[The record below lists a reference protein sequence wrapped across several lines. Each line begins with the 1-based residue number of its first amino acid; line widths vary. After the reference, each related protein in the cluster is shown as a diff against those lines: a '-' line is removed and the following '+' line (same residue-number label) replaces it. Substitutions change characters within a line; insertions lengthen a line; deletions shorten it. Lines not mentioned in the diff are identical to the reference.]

1 LKRTE
6 KAARRRGGALLAV
19 GTAGSLVL
27 LAAAAGPASAAGQAR
42 SATHPPSG
50 KAAVPQGIGVA
61 ALKGA
66 DVFGPTPPRTPE
78 RVSFILRGRHL
89 SALKADV
96 AGGTPGGALSTD
108 QFAARFGQTPG
119 HIAALRAYLST
130 FGIKTTS
137 YRDRLDVRATG
148 TAGEFD
154 RALSVTQKNFRI
166 PAVKPS
172 NGRAGRPA
180 MTIHGT
186 RSQALLPRALA
197 SSVLAILGLT
207 DYPTA
212 TSNLVR
218 EPKLG
223 KHVKP
228 ARVQSG
234 ALTPADFAKQYNLTP
249 LYRQGLTGKG
259 ETIGIVT
266 LATLRPSD
274 ATTFWHKVL
283 HLKTVKNKIKL
294 VNVDGGSGPFSPAAG
309 SDETDLDV
317 EQSGAI
323 APGAK
328 IILYQAPPSDPGFE
342 DAFYQEASQNAADT
356 VSTSWGNAEDVIR
369 AEVQT
374 GGEPTAFL
382 QVFNQ
387 VFLEFGAQRESSF
400 VAQGDEGAYDDSNEL
415 PSTDLDIDIP
425 GDSPWTTS
433 AGGTTL
439 PGKVLLSATDSAPIA
454 HQRAWGWD
462 WLWPHFATFGFPS
475 ESSFAFAN
483 PLGGG
488 GGYSRE
494 QPRPAYQQRVPGISN
509 WHAEQYLTPTGQ
521 ETVGNE
527 QLPTAWILN
536 EPPIAQTGRTSTGRA
551 VPDVST
557 NADPFTGYQIV
568 VAGELGFGAGGT
580 SFVAPQLNG
589 ATAVIDQAAGH
600 RVGFWNPSI
609 YRWAQQ
615 SGSPFRPLSS
625 ASPDNTN
632 LFYTGSPGQV
642 WNPATG
648 LGTPNLAALARDFSR

>member
-1 LKRTE
+1 LKPLE
-6 KAARRRGGALLAV
+6 KAVRRRGGALLAA

-27 LAAAAGPASAAGQAR
+27 LAAAAGPASAAG
-42 SATHPPSG
+42 SATHPHSG
-50 KAAVPQGIGVA
+50 KVAVPQGVAAA

-66 DVFGPTPPRTPE
+66 GVFGPTPPGTPE
-78 RVSFILRGRHL
+78 RVSFILKARHL
-89 SALKADV
+89 GALEADV
-96 AGGTPGGALSTD
+96 AGGMPGGALTPG
-108 QFAARFGQTPG
+108 QFAARFGQTPA
-119 HIAALRAYLST
+119 HMSTLRAYLSG
-130 FGIKTTS
+130 FGIKTSS
-137 YRDRLDVRATG
+137 YRDRLDLRATG

-172 NGRAGRPA
+172 HGHAGRPA

-186 RSQALLPRALA
+186 EDQALLPRALA

-212 TSNLVR
+212 SDNLVR
-218 EPKLG
+218 EPVLG

-228 ARVQSG
+228 AKVQTGS
-234 ALTPADFAKQYNLTP
+234 LTPADFAKQYNLTP
-249 LYRQGLTGKG
+249 LYHQGLTGKG

-266 LATLRPSD
+266 LATLKPSD
-274 ATTFWHKVL
+274 ATTFWHNVL

-294 VNVDGGSGPFSPAAG
+294 VNVDGGSGPFSAAAG

-317 EQSGAI
+317 EQSGAL

-328 IILYQAPPSDPGFE
+328 IVLYQAPNTDPGFA
-342 DAFYQEASQNAADT
+342 DAFYQEASSNVADT
-356 VSTSWGNAEDVIR
+356 VSTSWGEAEDVIR
-369 AEVQT
+369 AGIQT
-374 GGEPTAFL
+374 GSEPTAYE

-387 VFLEFGAQRESSF
+387 AFLEFGAQRQSSF
-400 VAQGDEGAYDDSNEL
+400 VAQGDEGAYDDSDEL
-415 PSTDLDIDIP
+415 GTTELNVDNP

-439 PGKVLLSATDSAPIA
+439 PGKVLLSATDFAMIK

-462 WLWPHFATFGFPS
+462 WLWPHFSTFGFPT
-475 ESSFAFAN
+475 ESSFAFSN

-488 GGYSRE
+488 GGYSMD
-494 QPRPAYQQRVPGISN
+494 QPRPAYQRTVPGISN
-509 WHAEQYLTPTGQ
+509 WHAEQYLTPTSPQ
-521 ETVGNE
+521 TFGNE

-551 VPDVST
+551 LPDVST
-557 NADPFTGYQIV
+557 DADPFTGYELYFD
-568 VAGELGFGAGGT
+568 GGLGFGAGGT

-615 SGSPFRPLSS
+615 SGSPFHPLAS
-625 ASPDNTN
+625 ASPDNDN
-632 LFYTGSPGQV
+632 LFYTGSPGHV
-642 WNPATG
+642 WNPASG
-648 LGTPNLAALARDFSR
+648 LGTPNLAALARDFARH